1 LLSDAKRLSC
11 AFTPKRKVT
20 MSTPTDRRFSET
32 HEWFKL
38 EGDTLTIGLSQ
49 FAVNELTDITYVEM
63 KPVGTELEAGDAVG
77 EVESV
82 KTTSDVYSVCAGEI
96 IALND
101 ALEDDPSVMNSDP
114 YGEGWL
120 VKIKT
125 TDASPLDGLL
135 ATAAY
140 DEQFPVS

>member
-1 LLSDAKRLSC
+1 
-11 AFTPKRKVT
+11 

-63 KPVGTELEAGDAVG
+63 KPVGTELEAGDGVG

-82 KTTSDVYSVCAGEI
+82 KTTSDVYSVCPGEI
-96 IALND
+96 IAVNK

-120 VKIKT
+120 VKLKT
-125 TDASPLDGLL
+125 SDASPLDGLL
-135 ATAAY
+135 ETADY